1 MRSAA
6 VSLRLRSLGYSSS
19 SWRHQLAGGDG
30 SESIGRRAATAA
42 ANCSIVVRPRRR
54 QPHRLLLSSSF
65 SSSPAAAAAA
75 ASAAAR
81 SPLAHLTPE
90 ARDEVARVL
99 ELAERAAAR
108 WTLDRSCFLPPPT
121 VAAALAALE
130 PRGDVA
136 GVAWGGFAG
145 AERARVIVG
154 RPEDLG
160 KIVQEEEEEE
170 EDEYEEEEFSSGG
183 GEGDSSS
190 DGDGEDQRRRRRRRN
205 TKPRKTLLDLTDPAV
220 GGVSAVSISG
230 NFAFDQ
236 ASHRDFLGAILG
248 STGIDRRVCG
258 DVVVRGERG
267 ATALVSADVA
277 EALALSVTRIRS
289 VPVEAREISLR
300 ELDFAAV
307 SAAAAA
313 SAAPVPVRSVE
324 ASLRLDAVASE
335 GFRSPRSAAASAARA
350 GELRLNYAEAKAS
363 ASVAAG
369 DLMSWRG
376 KGRVRVVGVEATK
389 KGKFAV
395 EMERF
400 TS

>member
-1 MRSAA
+1 M
-6 VSLRLRSLGYSSS
+6 
-19 SWRHQLAGGDG
+19 
-30 SESIGRRAATAA
+30 
-42 ANCSIVVRPRRR
+42 
-54 QPHRLLLSSSF
+54 
-65 SSSPAAAAAA
+65 
-75 ASAAAR
+75 
-81 SPLAHLTPE
+81 
-90 ARDEVARVL
+90 L

-324 ASLRLDAVASE
+324 ASLRLDAVTSA

>member
-1 MRSAA
+1 M
-6 VSLRLRSLGYSSS
+6 
-19 SWRHQLAGGDG
+19 
-30 SESIGRRAATAA
+30 
-42 ANCSIVVRPRRR
+42 
-54 QPHRLLLSSSF
+54 
-65 SSSPAAAAAA
+65 
-75 ASAAAR
+75 
-81 SPLAHLTPE
+81 
-90 ARDEVARVL
+90 L

-170 EDEYEEEEFSSGG
+170 EEDDEYGDEVSSSGG
-183 GEGDSSS
+183 EG
-190 DGDGEDQRRRRRRRN
+190 GDEGSGFGGGRGRGRQQRRNR
-205 TKPRKTLLDLTDPAV
+205 KPRNLLDLTDPAV
-220 GGVSAVSISG
+220 GGVSAVSITG

-248 STGIDRRVCG
+248 SAGIDRRVCG

-277 EALALSVTRIRS
+277 EALSLSVTRIRS
-289 VPVEAREISLR
+289 VPVEARQISLK
-300 ELDFAAV
+300 ELDFFPAQ
-307 SAAAAA
+307 SAAAPGGAA
-313 SAAPVPVRSVE
+313 AAPVPVRSVE
-324 ASLRLDAVASE
+324 ASLRLDAVASA

-350 GELRLNYAEAKAS
+350 GELRLNYGEAKAS

-376 KGRVRVVGVEATK
+376 KGRVRVTSVEATK

>member
-6 VSLRLRSLGYSSS
+6 VSSLRRSLGSSRSCSSS
-19 SWRHQLAGGDG
+19 LWRQQQQQLAEWDGG
-30 SESIGRRAATAA
+30 SGRRAARA
-42 ANCSIVVRPRRR
+42 ANCLIVVRPRRWER
-54 QPHRLLLSSSF
+54 RRLLSF
-65 SSSPAAAAAA
+65 SAPSAAAAE
-75 ASAAAR
+75 R
-81 SPLAHLTPE
+81 PPPAHRLTPE
-90 ARDEVARVL
+90 AREEVSRVL

-108 WTLDRSCFLPPPT
+108 WTLDQSCFLPPPT

-145 AERARVIVG
+145 AERTRIIVG
-154 RPEDLG
+154 RPEDLRR
-160 KIVQEEEEEE
+160 VVRAEEEGEDE
-170 EDEYEEEEFSSGG
+170 EDEEREDGGSSSGE
-183 GEGDSSS
+183 GEGWS
-190 DGDGEDQRRRRRRRN
+190 DDDEQGGFGRGRRPRNRR
-205 TKPRKTLLDLTDPAV
+205 KPRNVLDLSDPAV

-236 ASHRDFLGAILG
+236 ASHRDFLGAVLN
-248 STGIDRRVCG
+248 SAGIDRRVCG

-267 ATALVSADVA
+267 ATALVSSDVA
-277 EALALSVTRIRS
+277 EALALSLTRVRS
-289 VPVEAREISLR
+289 VTVEATQIPLK
-300 ELDFAAV
+300 ELDFPI
-307 SAAAAA
+307 AAAAA
-313 SAAPVPVRSVE
+313 MAPAAPVAVRSVE
-324 ASLRLDAVASE
+324 ASMRLDAVASA

-350 GELRLNYAEAKAS
+350 GELKLNYGEAKAS
-363 ASVAAG
+363 AAVSEG

-376 KGRVRVVGVEATK
+376 KGRVKVVGVGTTK

>member
-6 VSLRLRSLGYSSS
+6 VLSLRSSLRLRRSASLS
-19 SWRHQLAGGDG
+19 SWRHHLAEEEGG
-30 SESIGRRAATAA
+30 SGRRAST
-42 ANCSIVVRPRRR
+42 NRSLVVRPRLR
-54 QPHRLLLSSSF
+54 QLHRLLSF
-65 SSSPAAAAAA
+65 SSSPVAAAAA
-75 ASAAAR
+75 ASAR
-81 SPLAHLTPE
+81 FPLAHLTPE
-90 ARDEVARVL
+90 AREEVSRVL

-136 GVAWGGFAG
+136 GVAWGGFPG

-160 KIVQEEEEEE
+160 KIVQGEEEEEE
-170 EDEYEEEEFSSGG
+170 EGEEGRSGDDEESGSG
-183 GEGDSSS
+183 GEGR
-190 DGDGEDQRRRRRRRN
+190 GRPRN
-205 TKPRKTLLDLTDPAV
+205 TKPRRGRGNVVIDLSDPAV

-248 STGIDRRVCG
+248 SAGIDRKVCG
-258 DVVVRGERG
+258 DVIVRGERG
-267 ATALVSADVA
+267 ATALVSVDVA
-277 EALALSVTRIRS
+277 EALSLSLSRIRS
-289 VPVEAREISLR
+289 VPVEATQISLK
-300 ELDFAAV
+300 ELDFPTAATAL
-307 SAAAAA
+307 AAAAA
-313 SAAPVPVRSVE
+313 PASGVPVRSVE
-324 ASLRLDAVASE
+324 ASLRLDAVASA

-350 GELRLNYAEAKAS
+350 GELKLNYGEAKPS

-369 DLMSWRG
+369 DLLSWRG
-376 KGRVRVVGVEATK
+376 KGRVKVTGVELTK

-395 EMERF
+395 ECERF